1 MALEAVLA
9 KRCEEKG
16 AFGRCRG
23 ERYCR
28 RILRLSV
35 TGGDELQTGAEYP
48 FWLCNVLKLLSQCSE
63 LNALLNMK
71 IARGE

>member
-1 MALEAVLA
+1 MPAICLPLRNVSGQGQGRFMALEAVLA

-16 AFGRCRG
+16 LLAAVGG

-35 TGGDELQTGAEYP
+35 TGGDELQTGAD
-48 FWLCNVLKLLSQCSE
+48 NTLSGCVTS
-63 LNALLNMK
+63 
-71 IARGE
+71 